1 MPCLALSYRTNLS
14 ALMPNLAFTLA
25 WGLGLAQSAASHSAT
40 ACSPRSRARSPL
52 LPPPRSDGLSP
63 LPTTDWT
70 LLPRHTTPRISPVTP
85 PPCCPTRR
93 PEWRLFPC
101 RLRAAPT
108 GLLAITQ
115 TRRAGEDARRRNT
128 VASTPNPAR
137 SFPAGPLTL
146 SVAGQEPITCPRR
159 GTPSPRR
166 GHRSA
171 ARRRPNLKT
180 WRQSRAG

>member
-25 WGLGLAQSAASHSAT
+25 WGLVLARSAASHSAT
-40 ACSPRSRARSPL
+40 ACYPRSKPRSPL

-70 LLPRHTTPRISPVTP
+70 LLPRHTTPLISPVTR
-85 PPCCPTRR
+85 PPCCPTQR

-101 RLRAAPT
+101 RLQAAPT
-108 GLLAITQ
+108 GLLVITQ
-115 TRRAGEDARRRNT
+115 TPQAGEDARRRSIVVWT
-128 VASTPNPAR
+128 AKPAR

-146 SVAGQEPITCPRR
+146 SEAERAPTTWLRR
-159 GTPSPRR
+159 ETRCRQR

-171 ARRRPNLKT
+171 SPRRPNLKT
-180 WRQSRAG
+180 

>member
-25 WGLGLAQSAASHSAT
+25 WGLVLARSAASHSAT
-40 ACSPRSRARSPL
+40 ACYPRSKPRRPL

-70 LLPRHTTPRISPVTP
+70 LLPRHTTPRISPVTR
-85 PPCCPTRR
+85 PPCCPTQR

-101 RLRAAPT
+101 RLQAAPT

-115 TRRAGEDARRRNT
+115 TRQAGEDARRRST
-128 VASTPNPAR
+128 VASIANPAR
-137 SFPAGPLTL
+137 SFPAGLLTL
-146 SVAGQEPITCPRR
+146 SEAELRTE
-159 GTPSPRR
+159 TPSRQR
-166 GHRSA
+166 GHRLA
-171 ARRRPNLKT
+171 APRRPNLKT
-180 WRQSRAG
+180 